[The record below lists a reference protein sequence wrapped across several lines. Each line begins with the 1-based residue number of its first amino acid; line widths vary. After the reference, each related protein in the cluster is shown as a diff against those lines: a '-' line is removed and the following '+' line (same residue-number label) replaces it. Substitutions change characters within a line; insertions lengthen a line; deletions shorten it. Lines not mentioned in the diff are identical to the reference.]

1 MPKYTAEEQAIRALA
16 LDKMEN
22 LRKAVAELSDFYLDN
37 VWLNE
42 AFDIERLVPMS
53 LDEWERELASF
64 IAKERKVK

>member
-1 MPKYTAEEQAIRALA
+1 MPKYTAEEQAIRELA

-22 LRKAVAELSDFYLDN
+22 LRKAVAVLSDFYLDN
-37 VWLNE
+37 AWLNE